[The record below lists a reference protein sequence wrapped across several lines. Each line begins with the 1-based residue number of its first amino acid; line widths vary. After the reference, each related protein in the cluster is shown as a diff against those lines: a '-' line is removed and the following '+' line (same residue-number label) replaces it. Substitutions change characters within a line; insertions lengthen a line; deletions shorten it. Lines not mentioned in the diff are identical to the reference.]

1 MVILSSDRRKIGVNY
16 TQHLRGKMAIH
27 DKMTITLLYKR
38 EKRES
43 FGGTAK
49 RFQKTL
55 SLFLFI
61 FIFIT
66 PLCCLLGREAK
77 RSGGQV
83 SHSYAPTLKSVISH
97 EIVSYSEHTKK
108 ILKVKNLNSNK
119 KIYLF

>member
-1 MVILSSDRRKIGVNY
+1 MVILSSDRRKIGVSY
-16 TQHLRGKMAIH
+16 TQHLRGKMTIH

-55 SLFLFI
+55 SLSLFI
-61 FIFIT
+61 FIFIFIT
-66 PLCCLLGREAK
+66 ALCCLLGREAK

-83 SHSYAPTLKSVISH
+83 SHSYAPTLKSAISH
-97 EIVSYSEHTKK
+97 EIASYSEHTKK
-108 ILKVKNLNSNK
+108 ILKFTNYNA
-119 KIYLF
+119 